1 MQKMKTKMKQ
11 KTRKGVAKRF
21 KITATGKVLRRSQNM
36 RHRRRIKSKKAIR
49 AYRKPVEVKGKWA
62 KKIKQ
67 MLGVA

>member
-1 MQKMKTKMKQ
+1 MKKIKQ
-11 KTRKGVAKRF
+11 KTRKGVSKRF

-49 AYRKPVEVKGKWA
+49 AYRIPIEVTGKWA

-67 MLGVA
+67 MLGIA

>member
-1 MQKMKTKMKQ
+1 MKKIKQ
-11 KTRKGVAKRF
+11 KTRSGVAKRF

-49 AYRKPVEVKGKWA
+49 AYRVPTLVTGKWA

-67 MLGVA
+67 MLGLA

>member
-1 MQKMKTKMKQ
+1 MKKNKQ
-11 KTRKGVAKRF
+11 KTRSGAAKRF

-49 AYRKPVEVKGKWA
+49 AYRVPTEVKGKWA

-67 MLGVA
+67 MLGLA